1 MSRKIEMVR
10 KQLTL
15 EYNDEAALDL
25 QYWLSKTPQE
35 RLAAVTFLINQN
47 LAPGQRMDKTKFSK
61 KSLK

>member
-35 RLAAVTFLINQN
+35 RLAAVTFLIN
-47 LAPGQRMDKTKFSK
+47 K
-61 KSLK
+61 KLPQVNGWIKPYFRKKA